1 MTGEEQEEA
10 APDVGRR
17 IRELRERRGL
27 SLRALAEQSGLS
39 VNAVSLIE
47 RGVSSPTVS
56 TLHRLAAALGVRIV
70 DLFGPEEE
78 AKVVLVRA
86 NQRGKTQTPGVLV
99 ESLATGLAGQRIE
112 PFLVTLEPGAGSG
125 SEPITHSGQ
134 EMVFGVGG
142 RVDYTVGDQVYTLN
156 EGDTLLFE
164 ASLPHSWC
172 NPTWERARIL
182 LVLEAVEGRGA
193 PLLPHLG
200 KG

>member
-1 MTGEEQEEA
+1 MQEEA

-27 SLRALAEQSGLS
+27 SLRALAEQSDLS

-47 RGVSSPTVS
+47 RGVSSPTVA

-70 DLFGPEEE
+70 DLFGPEQE

-86 NQRGKTQTPGVLV
+86 GQRGKTQTPGVLV
-99 ESLATGLAGQRIE
+99 ESLATGLTGQRIE
-112 PFLVTLEPGAGSG
+112 PFLVTLDPGAGSG
-125 SEPITHSGQ
+125 GEPITHGGQ
-134 EMVFGVGG
+134 EMVFGIAG
-142 RVDYTVGDQVYTLN
+142 RVDYTVGEQVYAIE
-156 EGDTLLFE
+156 EGDTLLFD

-172 NPTWERARIL
+172 NPTWEAARIL
-182 LVLEAVEGRGA
+182 LVLEAPEGRGA
-193 PLLPHLG
+193 PLLPHLE

>member
-1 MTGEEQEEA
+1 MEEEA

-17 IRELRERRGL
+17 IRELRERHGL
-27 SLRALAEQSGLS
+27 SLRTLAERSGLS
-39 VNAVSLIE
+39 ANAVSLIE

-86 NQRGKTQTPGVLV
+86 DQRGKTQTPGALI

-125 SEPITHSGQ
+125 GEPITHRGQ
-134 EMVFGVGG
+134 EMVFGISGWVH
-142 RVDYTVGDQVYTLN
+142 YTVGGQVHAVGL
-156 EGDTLLFE
+156 GDTLLFD
-164 ASLPHSWC
+164 ASLPHYWC
-172 NPTWERARIL
+172 NPTCETARIL

-193 PLLPHLG
+193 PLLPHLEA
-200 KG
+200 